1 MRTWLA
7 RILTRCLL
15 VFQQLLSCCI
25 GVHNGGGN
33 IPVDRPPHHVESLP
47 SQTTEEPRGGGSSNH
62 STPSCFNIPL
72 RSVKSSNDP
81 IGFPLA
87 QSVSILARPFERA
100 LQKKWLYLRCGWKEA
115 SRQYVTYTLGRV
127 II

>member
-7 RILTRCLL
+7 RILTRYLL
-15 VFQQLLSCCI
+15 LLRQLLSCCI
-25 GVHNGGGN
+25 DVHDSDGI
-33 IPVDRPPHHVESLP
+33 IPVGRAHHPLESLP